1 MIHLSFLVRQ
11 LACSI
16 TAGSVYYCRRH
27 NLLVTGL
34 AGFRQEKVDQGA
46 LQLGTFPAI
55 YGETGSGNLYTQI
68 EIYQVIFLGQFPVRE
83 PCTLY
88 NRVRIPV
95 AYGVFSNYALFQITL
110 HYPVVLGT

>member
-1 MIHLSFLVRQ
+1 MVHLALLVRQ
-11 LACSI
+11 LPRTV
-16 TAGSVYYCRRH
+16 TAGRIHNRRRH

-46 LQLGTFPAI
+46 LQLGTFSAI